1 MTRLCGLFFFSCNS
15 RNLYTRMLC
24 VNLNIGITLHTPL
37 LYLYSLELS
46 KYPIMAALI
55 SNLNRYAL
63 CLLWILHKSLE
74 TPIKSPK
81 VLERTLRKTI
91 PCHMYTLFTW
101 YTWIVDWKWPSGKL
115 KKKQSPRIYKNSILM
130 MEKLNYVR
138 FPLWMF
144 WLVHR

>member
-1 MTRLCGLFFFSCNS
+1 MKIVTIAYIKETNKHDPLTRVIFFSC
-15 RNLYTRMLC
+15 RNLYTRMSC

-63 CLLWILHKSLE
+63 CLVRILHRSLE

-101 YTWIVDWKWPSGKL
+101 YTWIVDWK
-115 KKKQSPRIYKNSILM
+115 
-130 MEKLNYVR
+130 
-138 FPLWMF
+138 
-144 WLVHR
+144 